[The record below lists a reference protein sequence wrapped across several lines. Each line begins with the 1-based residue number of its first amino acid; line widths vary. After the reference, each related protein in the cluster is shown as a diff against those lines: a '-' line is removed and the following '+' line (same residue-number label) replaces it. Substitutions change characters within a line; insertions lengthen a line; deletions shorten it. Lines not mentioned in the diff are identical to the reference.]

1 MALKTLFLLPHRVRD
16 GAALAERLEAGDGL
30 LLLEEGVYNRA
41 LTVPQGVACWALE
54 ADCEVRGLN
63 ASPFTALSDADF
75 VSKVAQAAR
84 VVTLSRSLVD

>member
-1 MALKTLFLLPHRVRD
+1 
-16 GAALAERLEAGDGL
+16 
-30 LLLEEGVYNRA
+30 
-41 LTVPQGVACWALE
+41 VACWALA